1 MTGCQV
7 PVVTVENG
15 TAVFQGAV
23 GAFFCVHGGGSIHG
37 LRRDRATKTTDD
49 LGRFDDE
56 SR

>member
-15 TAVFQGAV
+15 LFVFQAVV
-23 GAFFCVHGGGSIHG
+23 GAFFGVHRCGSVHGLH
-37 LRRDRATKTTDD
+37 RDRVTKTTDD
-49 LGRFDDE
+49 FGRFDDE